1 METFIVIENMVQISF
16 RELKGRKEK
25 IKVRK
30 GQEKTEGRK
39 KIEKINKT
47 KSWFLEEIYIIDR
60 VQSEQLRKK
69 TDDIN

>member
-1 METFIVIENMVQISF
+1 MLLDKAS
-16 RELKGRKEK
+16 RRKEK

-60 VQSEQLRKK
+60 VQSDQLRKK